1 MCINLKQKIMLQAIK
16 KLLGIGPKP
25 DLTEVMSRGAVIV
38 DVRTPGEYAG
48 GHLKGS
54 INIPLNIL
62 QSQLSR
68 LKKDK
73 PIITCCASGMRSASA
88 RSMLVNLCL
97 CDRSSTGAQA
107 KQPIQRAKTNKAGKK
122 ENTCNDCKYY
132 SNSACDSMCEC

>member
-1 MCINLKQKIMLQAIK
+1 MLQAIK
-16 KLLGIGPKP
+16 KLLGLGPKP

-48 GHLKGS
+48 GHIKGS

-88 RSMLVNLCL
+88 RSMLVARGFSEVHNGGSWLKLKNLE
-97 CDRSSTGAQA
+97 
-107 KQPIQRAKTNKAGKK
+107 K
-122 ENTCNDCKYY
+122 
-132 SNSACDSMCEC
+132 